1 VTGGGT
7 GTMCLDV
14 ASGVYDEVQPGSFCL
29 MDGQYLA
36 LDRAADEP
44 TFERSLHVLSTV
56 LSRPVA
62 ERAVCDAGSKAVDL
76 SGGLPVVE
84 GGRAYRPGGDEHG
97 VVDLAEGD
105 KLAVGDKVRVSPA
118 HCDPTTN
125 MHDFWVLHRRGIVE
139 AVVPV
144 DARGPGL

>member
-1 VTGGGT
+1 
-7 GTMCLDV
+7 M
-14 ASGVYDEVQPGSFCL
+14 
-29 MDGQYLA
+29 
-36 LDRAADEP
+36 
-44 TFERSLHVLSTV
+44 